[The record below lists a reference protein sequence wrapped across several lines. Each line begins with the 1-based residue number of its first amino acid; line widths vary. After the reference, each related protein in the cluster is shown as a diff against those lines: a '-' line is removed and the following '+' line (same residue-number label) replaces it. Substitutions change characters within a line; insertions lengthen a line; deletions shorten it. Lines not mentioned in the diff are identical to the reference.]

1 MSQDG
6 PLSIGDFAR
15 ISGLSVS
22 ALRFYDAAGVLAP
35 ARVDP
40 NSGYRWYTPGQIH
53 HARLIATLRRI
64 NMPLTEMCAVLAA
77 SQDSVRAEHL
87 LDVYLERLELALHD
101 AQRSLDEA
109 REMLA
114 ALTPATR
121 LTVRREDLAEAL
133 AAVQFAVSHDPD
145 LPELNGVL
153 LDYDGSTLRVVAS
166 DRYRLAVATVT
177 TRDQTGPVAQAITTP
192 SLTAHITAEAPEAI
206 HLTFQN
212 RGLSVND
219 NPITVIAGAFPDYRR
234 LLVSNRASGI
244 SVTTAEVLNRLTKGP
259 ARLRRQPPGD
269 RLHEVSVVLMSND
282 HFRVLDRF
290 HPDAIAFNREFL
302 IEALTASAADEL
314 VFTIEAADRPLT
326 ITDPA
331 RPGHVNLLMP
341 TRL

>member
-1 MSQDG
+1 MSHDG

-15 ISGLSVS
+15 NSGLSVS

-40 NSGYRWYTPGQIH
+40 NSGYRWYTPGQIR
-53 HARLIATLRRI
+53 HARLIATLRRV

-77 SQDSVRAEHL
+77 SQDRARAEHL
-87 LDVYLERLELALHD
+87 LDVHLERLELALHD
-101 AQRSLDEA
+101 AQRFLNEA
-109 REMLA
+109 RAMLA

-121 LTVRREDLAEAL
+121 LTVCREELAEAL

-192 SLTAHITAEAPEAI
+192 SLTAHITAEAPETI
-206 HLTFQN
+206 QLNFQN

-219 NPITVIAGAFPDYRR
+219 DPITVIAGAFPDYRR
-234 LLVSNRASGI
+234 LLVNNGATGF
-244 SVTTAEVLNRLTKGP
+244 SVTTAEVLNRLTSG
-259 ARLRRQPPGD
+259 ATRLRRQSPGD
-269 RLHEVSVVLMSND
+269 RLHEVSVVLMSTD
-282 HFRVLDRF
+282 HFQVLDGS
-290 HPDAIAFNREFL
+290 HPDAIAFNREFF
-302 IEALTASAADEL
+302 IEALTASASDEL
-314 VFTIEAADRPLT
+314 VLTIEADGPLT
-326 ITDPA
+326 ITAPA